1 MRPASGRHRPLT
13 QLPYVRFLVG
23 LHASQATLP
32 ARSFRAAENGAV
44 GCLDGGSGTYDESR
58 SVCGGA
64 LGIRTLDTIAGI
76 PHFECGAFDH
86 SANAPHR
93 RGSI

>member
-1 MRPASGRHRPLT
+1 MSFSALGGVTRVTRNKIYAVELAPPNIMLIVCMRY
-13 QLPYVRFLVG
+13 QDD
-23 LHASQATLP
+23 
-32 ARSFRAAENGAV
+32 RAAPLGGIGLGDRT
-44 GCLDGGSGTYDESR
+44 GC
-58 SVCGGA
+58 VCGGA